1 MTNIAVPIS
10 ASNLTD
16 AKTQVEDALKS
27 SADILEL
34 RTDYLQDLTTEML
47 DELLA
52 FTASKNQRVIVT
64 CRDPKQGGQ
73 NDYPLDLRIAILA
86 RAAAEGA
93 DFIDCEYENYCDEN
107 AKTLIDQAL
116 SDSNTRLILSAHDFS
131 GPFEDLG
138 ALYEKMLAANPEAI
152 HKLVFTATHIND
164 CFAAFNLLKN
174 KRSDA
179 IVLAM
184 GPHGLITRILAK
196 KLGAFLTFA
205 SLGDASATAPGQI
218 TIKTLKSLYRWD
230 NITPE
235 TRLFG
240 VIGYPVG
247 HSLSPAIFNACFDKQ
262 GIDALYMPILVEGEA
277 DQFDAFIENVIEA
290 DMDFHGFSVTIPHKA
305 HALDYVERK
314 GDYLE
319 QLAADIGAVNTLK
332 IGFDRIVSGY
342 NTDYAGAM
350 DAIESAL
357 AVGKHSLHSVDVAVL
372 GAGGVARALVAGLS
386 DVGASITIYNRTVEK
401 AKSLAEEFKCK
412 YAPLDKARE
421 TEAKLI
427 VNCTS
432 IGMHPNVEDSP
443 LPAETIKPGIAVFD
457 TVYNPLKTKLLQYAE
472 QNTAKTINGAEMFIR
487 QAMAQFKIFLQTEA
501 DEQQIRKTILNNLK
515 S

>member
-1 MTNIAVPIS
+1 MTDLAVPIS

-16 AKTQVEDALKS
+16 AKARIELALT
-27 SADILEL
+27 AAPDILEL
-34 RTDYLQDLTTEML
+34 RTDYLQNLSTDMV

-52 FTASKNQRVIVT
+52 FTAAKNQPVIVT
-64 CRDPKQGGQ
+64 CRDSEQGGQ
-73 NDYPLDLRIAILA
+73 NNYSLDLRIRILV
-86 RAAAEGA
+86 RAVSTGA
-93 DFIDCEYENYCDEN
+93 DFIDCEYANYRNEDVN
-107 AKTLIDQAL
+107 KVIRQAL
-116 SDSNTRLILSAHDFS
+116 GSSNTRLILSAHDFN
-131 GPFEDLG
+131 GCFKDIDD
-138 ALYEKMLAANPEAI
+138 LYEQMLDAAPRAI
-152 HKLVFTATHIND
+152 HKLVYTPVHIND
-164 CFAAFNLLKN
+164 CFQAFKLLKN

-184 GPHGLITRILAK
+184 GPHGVITRILAK
-196 KLGAFLTFA
+196 KFGAFLTFA
-205 SLGDASATAPGQI
+205 SLADTDATAPGQI
-218 TIKTLKSLYRWD
+218 AIKTLKSLYRWD
-230 NITPE
+230 NITPD

-240 VIGYPVG
+240 VIGNPVA

-262 GIDALYMPILVEGEA
+262 GIDALYLPILLAGEG
-277 DQFDAFIENVIEA
+277 DQFDSFIENIIEA

-314 GDYLE
+314 GDHLE

-332 IGFDRIVSGY
+332 VGFDRIVSGY

-357 AVGKHSLHSVDVAVL
+357 AVGKHSLHSVDVAII
-372 GAGGVARALVAGLS
+372 GAGGVARALVAALS

-401 AKSLAEEFKCK
+401 AKLLAEEFNCK
-412 YAPLDKARE
+412 YAPLDKACE
-421 TEAKLI
+421 TKAKLI

-432 IGMHPNVEDSP
+432 IGMHPNVENSP
-443 LPAETIKPGIAVFD
+443 LPADTIKPGIAVFD

-472 QNTAKTINGAEMFIR
+472 ENNAKTINGAEMFIR
-487 QAMAQFKIFLQTEA
+487 QAMAQFKLFLAKDA
-501 DEQQIRKTILNNLK
+501 DENQIRKTVLKNLK